1 MRLLLVLS
9 VIKLSPKYVTISS
22 ISALLVLIRGLIST
36 PLLSF
41 IPVRP
46 VIPLPLERFIRKVS
60 ATSFKLW
67 ATAILSAL
75 YRSLISSNTLYLR
88 TRPASSSEIL
98 FSLAKSGTSRR
109 LISSL
114 ISSLLHS
121 FNTKSSSLAASSPLI
136 P

>member
-9 VIKLSPKYVTISS
+9 VMKLSPKYVTIPS

-114 ISSLLHS
+114 IPCLLQS
-121 FNTKSSSLAASSPLI
+121 CKTKSSSLAASSPLI